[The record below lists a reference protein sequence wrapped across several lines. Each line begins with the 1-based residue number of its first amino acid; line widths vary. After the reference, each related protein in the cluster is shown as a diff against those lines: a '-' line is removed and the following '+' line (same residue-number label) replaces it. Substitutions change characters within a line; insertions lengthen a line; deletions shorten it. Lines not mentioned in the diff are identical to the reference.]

1 MANKKRLSRE
11 LASLETIMLY
21 RDYLTFIAQ
30 NAIEIDNLPSHIDS
44 DKVNYWLIVRG
55 AVAWFKDEVLDEY
68 YILPFKATG
77 NVDLYGNPTTIQV
90 FSSNGYTKQLKSGE
104 YVIIYDNTLKKSIYP
119 TICQYAERLA
129 LNRRIEDINIFN
141 QKTPKVWQ
149 CAREQEQTLRQI
161 IQSLDTFNPNVVVSD
176 NLDYEQLVSEF
187 NPVPF
192 VADKIN
198 DNTAKIFGEF
208 LQMIGITSISIEKRE
223 RLISSEVSNS
233 QGGALVSRLARVN
246 SRQQAIA
253 KINAKTGLDLKVKFY
268 EEDPLIQDFL
278 ERVDNTQGGD
288 DDVAMESNESTGD

>member
-11 LASLETIMLY
+11 LASLETIILY
-21 RDYLTFIAQ
+21 RDYLTSIAQ
-30 NAIEIDNLPSHIDS
+30 NTIEFDNLPSHIDA

-55 AVAWFKDEVLDEY
+55 AVAWFKDEVLNEY

-90 FSSNGYTKQLKSGE
+90 FSSNGYTKQLKAGE

-119 TICQYAERLA
+119 SICQYAERLA

-141 QKTPKVWQ
+141 QKTPKIWQ
-149 CAREQEQTLRQI
+149 CSREQEQTLRQI
-161 IQSLDTFNPNVVVSD
+161 IQSLDTFTPNIVVSD
-176 NLDYEQLVSEF
+176 NLDYEQLTAEF

-233 QGGALVSRLARVN
+233 QGGALVSRMARVN
-246 SRQQAIA
+246 SRQEAIA
-253 KINAKTGLDLKVKFY
+253 KINAKYNQNIEVKFY

-278 ERVDNTQGGD
+278 ERVDNMGGGSDVVTQ
-288 DDVAMESNESTGD
+288 SNDSTGD